1 VRARCKRVAAGQA
14 AAAEAGRGHRVRG
27 KNAELY
33 EKWWELHCKDVERV
47 GAGAVG
53 AGAVGAVAVA
63 VGAGAGAGEY
73 TVEGAGAGA
82 GTGGA
87 GELPPGGLLSPDN
100 YARRARGG
108 MLRDAE
114 RELARCVA
122 ACACG
127 GAPGAGVRGWGA
139 DACAGR
145 RTASGGAAEE
155 HREEGSPQRSAAREV
170 VMLGAL
176 M

>member
-1 VRARCKRVAAGQA
+1 MRARCKRVAAGQA
-14 AAAEAGRGHRVRG
+14 AGAEAGRGHRVRG

-33 EKWWELHCKDVERV
+33 EKWWELHRKDVERV
-47 GAGAVG
+47 GAGTG
-53 AGAVGAVAVA
+53 
-63 VGAGAGAGEY
+63 GAGED
-73 TVEGAGAGA
+73 AGAGA

-87 GELPPGGLLSPDN
+87 GESPPAGLLSPDN

-108 MLRDAE
+108 MLREAE

-155 HREEGSPQRSAAREV
+155 HSKEGSPQRSAAREV